1 VTRTISRNGRGRGHA
16 RAWASPWTPAVLALV
31 ALAVA
36 GQGCSS
42 ADSKSLSHY
51 TDSQGRACHIQ
62 GFEQPDE
69 PITDKIDV
77 LFVTDTSGSL
87 DQERNAIADGL
98 LTFIAALPRTTD
110 VNVAVL
116 LAHGSRSAWTGKL
129 FQTGDHEPVVLKQ
142 RELSDADIRRHLH
155 AKLTAFGTD
164 WDLDSDGGE
173 EGLFSTRELISGG
186 RLGAARNQGFFRSD
200 AALAIIYI
208 ADEND
213 ICAVY
218 PAGVTPVPDPE
229 EREAQ
234 ARARDCGGVS
244 PAGLLEALADL
255 KGDQP
260 LVVGGV
266 IYTDAGSVPP
276 GAENEVGYGYTDV
289 IALASGLAVNLAD
302 VGGIAAGLGSIGQTS
317 AQEML
322 LYHDFKLLYAEVAED
337 TIKASVDGTSVP
349 HTYAREIN
357 TVHLEQA
364 GRFGSQVAIDYCQSR

>member
-1 VTRTISRNGRGRGHA
+1 MISRSCPSRGRS
-16 RAWASPWTPAVLALV
+16 RALPFPWASTAV
-31 ALAVA
+31 ALAVIA
-36 GQGCSS
+36 AASQGCSPANS
-42 ADSKSLSHY
+42 TSLTHY
-51 TDSQGRACHIQ
+51 TDSQGRECHIQ
-62 GFEQPDE
+62 GFEQPKE

-98 LTFIAALPRTTD
+98 LSFIAALPRTTD

-116 LAHGSRSAWTGKL
+116 LAHGSTSAWTGKL
-129 FQTGDHEPVVLKQ
+129 FQTDGHEPVVLKQ
-142 RELSDADIRRHLH
+142 RDLSDADIRRHLH
-155 AKLTAFGTD
+155 AKLTGFGTD

-173 EGLFSTRELISGG
+173 EGLFSTQQLIGG
-186 RLGAARNQGFFRSD
+186 SRLAQARDQGFFRSD
-200 AALAIIYI
+200 AALAVVYI

-229 EREAQ
+229 AREAK
-234 ARARDCGGVS
+234 ARARDCAGVTAGGV
-244 PAGLLEALADL
+244 LNALADL

-266 IYTDAGSVPP
+266 IYTDPGGVPP
-276 GAENEVGYGYTDV
+276 GPENEVGYGYTDV
-289 IALASGLAVNLAD
+289 ISLASGVAVNLAN
-302 VGGIAAGLGSIGQTS
+302 VGGIAAGLGQIGETS

-322 LYHDFKLLYAEVAED
+322 LYHDFKLLYDKVVEE
-337 TIKASVDGTSVP
+337 TIKASVDGALVP
-349 HTYAREIN
+349 HAYARATN

-364 GRFGSQVAIDYCQSR
+364 GKFGSQVTIDYCQSR